1 MLSHFVF
8 HPPGVGIWVV
18 SNLGR
23 LRQTLNEHLTI
34 LQKIPFSRILGRCL
48 GMEMLGHR
56 VSVHTPL

>member
-8 HPPGVGIWVV
+8 HPPGVGIWV

-23 LRQTLNEHLTI
+23 LRQTLYEHLTI
-34 LQKIPFSRILGRCL
+34 LQKIPFSCILGRCL

-56 VSVHTPL
+56 VSFHTPL